1 MRRVFLTSAVALLA
15 FLSLTPSAW
24 AAWVW
29 PLRGEV
35 ITPYRNGA
43 DPYAAGQHR
52 GIDIAGAP
60 GASVVA
66 AASGEVR
73 FAGTAGS
80 SGLTVSV
87 RTGDGRYDTSYLHLS
102 ATTVREGDRVAAGDR
117 VGAVGT
123 TGTRSAAAPHLHFG
137 VRDAGSRHAYHDPLA
152 FLPPPTVT
160 QPPREVPAPQASPVP
175 VGPAPA
181 PVPAP
186 APSPRRVPTGAPRR
200 VPLPAPSP
208 RRVPAGAP
216 RRVPAGAPRRA
227 VERRA
232 GCLPQRRAACRHP
245 RRARAMSR
253 PELRV
258 QSPRVRRARSRQPRL
273 SPSREGRQA
282 RSKAPRHQ
290 HIPAGQRPARPAKGG
305 PTSPGAAIIPR
316 RPTLPARRSNQAQ
329 TPTAAPWLPPPA
341 PLPAGTSHRARRH
354 PILDPPDAPARTSA
368 SRWPAWGLPPP
379 RPSLA

>member
-24 AAWVW
+24 AEWVW

-60 GASVVA
+60 GATVVA

-137 VRDAGSRHAYHDPLA
+137 VRDAQAGTPTTTRSPSCRPRRRPSRHARC
-152 FLPPPTVT
+152 
-160 QPPREVPAPQASPVP
+160 PPRNLRRSRSAPLRRPC
-175 VGPAPA
+175 
-181 PVPAP
+181 
-186 APSPRRVPTGAPRR
+186 PR
-200 VPLPAPSP
+200 L
-208 RRVPAGAP
+208 
-216 RRVPAGAPRRA
+216 RRA
-227 VERRA
+227 HVACRRARRAACPSRRRARAACLPERRA
-232 GCLPQRRAACRHP
+232 ACLPERRAACPPERRAACRHP

-253 PELRV
+253 PELGV
-258 QSPRVRRARSRQPRL
+258 QSPRVRPARSRQLRL
-273 SPSREGRQA
+273 GPSREGRQA

-290 HIPAGQRPARPAKGG
+290 HIPAKQRPARPAKGG
-305 PTSPGAAIIPR
+305 PTSPGPAMIPR
-316 RPTLPARRSNQAQ
+316 RPTLPARRPNQAQ
-329 TPTAAPWLPPPA
+329 TPTTAPWLPPPA

-354 PILDPPDAPARTSA
+354 PILHPPHAPARTSA
-368 SRWPAWGLPPP
+368 SRWPAWGLSPP